1 MSQNS
6 KLSGTWNGAE
16 LTVVIG
22 VTPISGLSDGDS
34 VTATRTNPLY
44 NSRAGNDGAVGRA
57 RVTDKRGTVEIR
69 LLQTSEVNDLLS
81 ALFNMDSLSD
91 EGSFVG
97 PIIVKDL
104 SGTTQIT
111 AGQAWLQNIGDVGF
125 ESGQV
130 GERIWT
136 FEAADLKFWIGGNK

>member
-6 KLSGTWNGAE
+6 KLTGTWDGAE

-34 VTATRTNPLY
+34 VTARRGAPLY

-57 RVTDKRGTVEIR
+57 RVTDKRGQVEVH
-69 LLQTSEVNDLLS
+69 LLQTSEVNDVLS
-81 ALFNMDSLSD
+81 ALFNMDSLSE
-91 EGSFVG
+91 EGQFVG

-104 SGTTQIT
+104 SGTTVIQ
-111 AGQAWLQNIGDVGF
+111 AGQAWLMNVGDVGF
-125 ESGQV
+125 ESGAV
-130 GERIWT
+130 GERVWT
-136 FEAADLKFWIGGNK
+136 FEAADLKFWVGGNR

>member
-6 KLSGTWNGAE
+6 KLSGTWDGAE

-34 VTATRTNPLY
+34 VTARRNAPLY

-57 RVTDKRGTVEIR
+57 RVTDKRGQVEIHI
-69 LLQTSEVNDLLS
+69 LQTSEVNDTLS
-81 ALFNMDSLSD
+81 ALFNLDSLSE
-91 EGSFVG
+91 EGQFVG
-97 PIIVKDL
+97 PLIVKDL
-104 SGTTQIT
+104 SGTSVIS
-111 AGQAWLQNIGDVGF
+111 AGQAWLMQVGDVPF
-125 ESGQV
+125 ASGEV

-136 FEAADLKFWIGGNK
+136 FEAADLKMWIGGNR

>member
-34 VTATRTNPLY
+34 VTASRNNPLY

-57 RVTDKRGTVEIR
+57 RVTDKRGQVEIR
-69 LLQTSEVNDLLS
+69 LLQTSEVNDVLS

-91 EGSFVG
+91 EGQFVG
-97 PIIVKDL
+97 PLIVKDL
-104 SGTTQIT
+104 SGSTVIA
-111 AGQAWLQNIGDVGF
+111 AGQAWLMNIGSVAF

-136 FEAADLKFWIGGNK
+136 FEAADLKFWIGGNS

>member
-6 KLSGTWNGAE
+6 QLTGTWDGAQ
-16 LTVVIG
+16 LTTVIG
-22 VTPISGLSDGDS
+22 VLPLSGMSDGDS
-34 VTATRTNPLY
+34 VTATRTSPLY

-57 RVTDKRGTVEIR
+57 RVTDKRGTVEFR
-69 LLQTSEVNDLLS
+69 CLQTSKMNDALS

-91 EGSFVG
+91 EASFVG

-104 SGTTQIT
+104 SGSTVIQ
-111 AGQAWLQNIGDVGF
+111 AGQAWLQNIGAVSF
-125 ESGQV
+125 ESGAV

-136 FEAADLKFWIGGNK
+136 FEAADLKFWIGGNN

>member
-6 KLSGTWNGAE
+6 KLSGTWDGAE

-34 VTATRTNPLY
+34 VTASRTNPLY

-69 LLQTSEVNDLLS
+69 LLQTSEVNDVLS

-91 EGSFVG
+91 EGQFVG

-104 SGTTQIT
+104 SGSTQIS
-111 AGQAWLQNIGDVGF
+111 AGQAWLMNIGDVNF